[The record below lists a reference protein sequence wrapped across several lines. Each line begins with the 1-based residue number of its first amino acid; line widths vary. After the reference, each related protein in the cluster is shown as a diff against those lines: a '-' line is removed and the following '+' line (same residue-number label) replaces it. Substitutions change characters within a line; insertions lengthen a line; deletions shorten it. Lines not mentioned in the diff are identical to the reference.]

1 MADITIVGGGFSA
14 SVAKL
19 VITNPCNIITPKYL
33 KHMDIPRRK
42 SLEINKIFSANSR
55 SFGTLKF
62 NLKNINL
69 HDRFSLGGNSK
80 IWGGFVNLAYLPK
93 IFIRKLQ
100 ESRVIIKPLTFD
112 GTGSISNIPG
122 LAQLQDFSGGIYD
135 ASFLLHGSE
144 DAYLDSFF
152 VDGHRIG
159 LNLNS
164 LGVVKTVFT
173 EKLIL
178 CLGTVQLLDL
188 LYRSGFLSDVKSVE
202 LTEFSYKLKLKL
214 TMTSKQFSE
223 NCTVI
228 RFHLMRALCHLL
240 GIQKNLSFFSL
251 FKLCPFYIDQHF
263 SHPIKKCV
271 LEFNNGVFSN
281 IISNQKYSKFGKSIH
296 YCNMQINSEGV
307 NDFIAKISPNI
318 IGLGMSFVNQAEP
331 GPISNDIINDALS
344 KLIFL

>member
-1 MADITIVGGGFSA
+1 VADITIVGGGFSA

-19 VITNPCNIITPKYL
+19 VITNPCNIITPKCL
-33 KHMDIPRRK
+33 KKMAMPRRK
-42 SLEINKIFSANSR
+42 YLEINKIFSTKSR

-62 NLKNINL
+62 NLNNLIL
-69 HDRFSLGGNSK
+69 HDRFSFGGNSK

-93 IFIRKLQ
+93 TFIRKLQ
-100 ESRVIIKPLTFD
+100 ASGVVIKPLSFD
-112 GTGSISNIPG
+112 GTGSISNILA
-122 LAQLQDFSGGIYD
+122 LAQLQDFSGSIYD
-135 ASFLLHGSE
+135 ASFLLHGSK

-159 LNLNS
+159 LNLSS
-164 LGVVKTVFT
+164 LGVSSTVFT

-188 LYRSGFLSDVKSVE
+188 LYRSGFLSDLKSIE
-202 LTEFSYKLKLKL
+202 LTEFSYKLKFKL
-214 TMTSKQFSE
+214 SMSSNQFSE

-228 RFHLMRALCHLL
+228 RFHLVRALCHLL
-240 GIQKNLSFFSL
+240 GIQKNFSFFNF

-263 SHPIKKCV
+263 SRLVMKCV
-271 LEFNNGVFSN
+271 LEYNNGVFSN
-281 IISNQKYSKFGKSIH
+281 KIIDQKNSKFGESIH
-296 YCNMQINSEGV
+296 YCNMQINGDGINEFV
-307 NDFIAKISPNI
+307 TKISPNI

-344 KLIFL
+344 KLKHL